1 MSDAMLQERAKGE
14 CTTNLQLSLS
24 QNNII
29 GRKEDKKNDEEQE
42 ATKDIN
48 TMLSLSLSPRQNG
61 MPFMKKNLDLQIN
74 SSNY

>member
-1 MSDAMLQERAKGE
+1 MLQEKANGK

-61 MPFMKKNLDLQIN
+61 MPFMKNNLDLQIN